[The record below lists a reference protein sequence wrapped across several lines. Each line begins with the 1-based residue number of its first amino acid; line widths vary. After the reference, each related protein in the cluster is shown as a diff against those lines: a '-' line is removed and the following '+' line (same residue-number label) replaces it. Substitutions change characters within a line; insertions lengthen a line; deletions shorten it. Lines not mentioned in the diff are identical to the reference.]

1 MDRRMR
7 SFAALILPICLAA
20 CGAATTAPAPTSS
33 EQALVRYNDEW
44 RQQQAL
50 RDADAILHGMQRA
63 RERREMLA
71 RSAR

>member
-1 MDRRMR
+1 MR
-7 SFAALILPICLAA
+7 FLVALILPICLAA
-20 CGAATTAPAPTSS
+20 CGAAAVPAPTSS

-44 RQQQAL
+44 RQKQAL
-50 RDADAILHGMQRA
+50 RDADAIVRGMEQA

>member
-1 MDRRMR
+1 MR
-7 SFAALILPICLAA
+7 LLAALILPICLAA
-20 CGAATTAPAPTSS
+20 CAAATTPAPTSS

-44 RQQQAL
+44 RQKQAL
-50 RDADAILHGMQRA
+50 RDADAIMRGMQQA